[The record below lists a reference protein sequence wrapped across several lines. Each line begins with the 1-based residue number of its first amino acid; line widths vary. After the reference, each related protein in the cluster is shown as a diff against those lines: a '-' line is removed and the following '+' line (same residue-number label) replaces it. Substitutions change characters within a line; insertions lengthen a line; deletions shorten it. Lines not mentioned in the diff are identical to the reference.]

1 MLSYCCHRF
10 GWYVPAYVT
19 ESKWMESHFL
29 VDHWKALQLEEI
41 AGLFSLRGDLGLL
54 KHYLTLK
61 EPGNIETF
69 CDGFYDNC
77 HSGFLTGPKCHH
89 HHDRVHGKCAV
100 LLASYPG
107 MLSHFF
113 CVRRIIANCWKSFL
127 VFKYLTLY

>member
-61 EPGNIETF
+61 EPGNSETF
-69 CDGFYDNC
+69 CDDFYDNC

-100 LLASYPG
+100 LLASYPS
-107 MLSHFF
+107 MLSQF
-113 CVRRIIANCWKSFL
+113 VSGELLLIAGKVFL